1 VEPPHRVLWKIWIS
15 FSRGIDI
22 YGQSNKLE
30 LLQNLQVVKRM
41 LSRIKICIWAR
52 LAPFSRDFSQSAY
65 CDTRFSERLC
75 FLTAYHHFS
84 SI

>member
-41 LSRIKICIWAR
+41 LSSHISQIKMDIDKRI
-52 LAPFSRDFSQSAY
+52 Y
-65 CDTRFSERLC
+65 
-75 FLTAYHHFS
+75 

>member
-1 VEPPHRVLWKIWIS
+1 VLWKIWIS

-41 LSRIKICIWAR
+41 LSSHISQIKMDIDKRIYSIENAIVRAE
-52 LAPFSRDFSQSAY
+52 Y
-65 CDTRFSERLC
+65 SE
-75 FLTAYHHFS
+75 S
-84 SI
+84 KVNK

>member
-1 VEPPHRVLWKIWIS
+1 LWKIWIS

-41 LSRIKICIWAR
+41 LSSHISQIKMDIDKRI
-52 LAPFSRDFSQSAY
+52 Y
-65 CDTRFSERLC
+65 
-75 FLTAYHHFS
+75 